1 MRSGLL
7 QPEFAAPKLA
17 YDGCIVKSLDQ
28 RVSKTIREMRM
39 LAPGDRAAVAV
50 SGGSDSVALFRLLQD
65 LRDQLGITLLVLHFD
80 HMLRGAESEADAHFV
95 ADLARRSN
103 VEFILD
109 RADVSAAAAKHKWNI
124 EDAARRLR
132 YAFFERVVRE
142 RKATRVAVAHTADD
156 QAETVLMHLLQGT
169 GLPGL
174 AGIYP
179 LAGPAPSGSP
189 QERWIVRP
197 LLDVRREEL
206 REYLRA
212 KGELWREDP
221 TNLDPRRFRAHI
233 RQSLLP
239 LLEREFTP
247 QATDRLCRVARLAR
261 EDEAFWNALVEE
273 QFTKLVRAGDGL
285 FAVQARELLA
295 PPAIAATADLESAAK
310 QSATPALRA
319 LTERLVRRLYQE
331 TRGELRGL
339 TATHVEQV
347 IHLAAE
353 SASGRRL
360 ELPGGVSV
368 ERSFGELIFT
378 GPNAVPRRE
387 RAKETNASSR
397 AFQYLVS
404 LPERGA
410 AIVPVPELRRRFR
423 LKLIDWPAGRR
434 DTKSDCLALD
444 AELLRAPLI
453 LRNWRAGDAFRPHGR
468 RNVQKV
474 KRLFLAGRVPSRERS
489 QWPVLESCGRV
500 AWVRGMPPADD
511 FCAGAN
517 TRAGVVIEE
526 DQL

>member
-1 MRSGLL
+1 
-7 QPEFAAPKLA
+7 
-17 YDGCIVKSLDQ
+17 
-28 RVSKTIREMRM
+28 M

-50 SGGSDSVALFRLLQD
+50 SGGSDSVALFGLLQD
-65 LRDQLGITLLVLHFD
+65 LRDQLGITLLILHFD

-95 ADLARRSN
+95 ADLARRSH

-109 RADVSAAAAKHKWNI
+109 RADVSAAASKHKWNI

-132 YAFFERVVRE
+132 YAFFERVVAE
-142 RKATRVAVAHTADD
+142 GKVTRVAVAHTADD

-179 LAGPAPSGSP
+179 LAGPASSGSP
-189 QERWIVRP
+189 QKRWIVRP

-212 KGELWREDP
+212 KGEFWREDP
-221 TNLDPRRFRAHI
+221 TNLDPRRFRARV
-233 RQSLLP
+233 RQMLLP

-247 QATDRLCRVARLAR
+247 HATHRLCRVARLAQ

-273 QFTKLVRAGDGL
+273 QFTKLVRARDGL
-285 FAVQARELLA
+285 FLVQARDLLA
-295 PPAIAATADLESAAK
+295 PPALAATADHESAAK
-310 QSATPALRA
+310 QSGTPALRA
-319 LTERLVRRLYQE
+319 LTERLVRRLYQAA
-331 TRGELRGL
+331 RGELRGL
-339 TATHVEQV
+339 TAKHVEQV

-353 SASGRRL
+353 SASSSRL
-360 ELPGGVSV
+360 ELPGGVSA
-368 ERSFGELIFT
+368 ERTFGELIFAGANT
-378 GPNAVPRRE
+378 VSCPG
-387 RAKETNASSR
+387 RAKETIARSR

-410 AIVPVPELRRRFR
+410 AIVPVPELRCRFR
-423 LKLIDWPAGRR
+423 LKVIDWPAGRR
-434 DTKSDCLALD
+434 DTESDCLALD

-453 LRNWRAGDAFRPHGR
+453 LRNWRPGDAFRPCGR
-468 RNVQKV
+468 RNVLKV
-474 KRLFLAGRVPSRERS
+474 KRLFLAGRVPRRERS
-489 QWPVLESCGRV
+489 QWPVLESSGQV
-500 AWVRGMPPADD
+500 VWVRGMPPAHD

-517 TRAGVVIEE
+517 TRAGVMIEE